1 MKTTIAQPSGTD
13 TAWVGDINVGTKP
26 TRLQIKTKRPMLPI
40 IATYFCPSWPT
51 LSSSRSRIPTPIE
64 FVSSASMHCCVP
76 PGRSTEIR
84 VRSHKKKTAASAKTT
99 ISKATWLG
107 IGNSAFSGWMC
118 KAASNAP
125 TGLPSKRFSAIVTH
139 SNPSP
144 ISTLSGTRLWM
155 RAANEKLPHHFHQNR
170 GNHGKKTGQQARY
183 RRSKGPQNSIRSDD
197 QQSVAPQEFQINT
210 GRKLRAL
217 RSRLR
222 RGKPRQRIPP
232 LLHPAIVNPGEDRSG
247 SQSRRCPTV
256 PHEPGRSGC
265 GRADSRN
272 QPFDA
277 AFRSAVKFLIP
288 RHWRRRP
295 SFRRARVGE
304 SHPTPPRRNL
314 ENRE

>member
-13 TAWVGDINVGTKP
+13 TAWVGYINVGTKP

-64 FVSSASMHCCVP
+64 FVSKASMHCCVP
-76 PGRSTEIR
+76 PGRSTAMR
-84 VRSHKKKTAASAKTT
+84 ARSHKKKTAASAKTT

-118 KAASNAP
+118 RAASKAP

-144 ISTLSGTRLWM
+144 ISTLSGTRVWR
-155 RAANEKLPHHFHQNR
+155 RATPEKLPHHFHQNR

-222 RGKPRQRIPP
+222 RGKPRQRIHP

-256 PHEPGRSGC
+256 PHERDSGGRD
-265 GRADSRN
+265 RADASN
-272 QPFDA
+272 QPLNPA
-277 AFRSAVKFLIP
+277 LRSAVKLVIR

-295 SFRRARVGE
+295 SSQRARAGE
-304 SHPTPPRRNL
+304 SHPTHPRQNR
-314 ENRE
+314 ENRV